1 MLTLLGAA
9 PMLVGMVPDAYVYR
23 RANRLIEQHGDDA
36 LLVATELVL
45 MALKRR
51 EKDRAMLM
59 MRIRSAVEALQA
71 PPSERLN

>member
-1 MLTLLGAA
+1 MF
-9 PMLVGMVPDAYVYR
+9 YR

-59 MRIRSAVEALQA
+59 IRIRLAVAALQA
-71 PPSERLN
+71 LPTGPVR